1 VRASRLAGV
10 LGVLLDRAGRVE
22 VEPTLCLPGRPEVM
36 VAGDLAAVGQGDG
49 TLVPGVAPAALQM
62 GRHAAANVV
71 RALRG
76 EALRPFHY
84 RDRGLLATVGR
95 AAAVARIGR
104 LRLAGLPAWL
114 LWLFVHIW
122 FLIGFRNRVAVM
134 LQWVWSYLTFKR
146 GARLITETAR
156 QEGWRGRQGPRP
168 EGGKPPLD
176 SR

>member
-1 VRASRLAGV
+1 
-10 LGVLLDRAGRVE
+10 
-22 VEPTLCLPGRPEVM
+22 VEPSLCLPGHPEVL

-49 TLVPGVAPAALQM
+49 TPVPGVAPAALQM
-62 GRHAAANVV
+62 GRHAAANVA

-76 EALRPFHY
+76 EAPLPFRY

-95 AAAVARIGR
+95 AAAVARVGR

-168 EGGKPPLD
+168 EGGKPRQD
-176 SR
+176 SW